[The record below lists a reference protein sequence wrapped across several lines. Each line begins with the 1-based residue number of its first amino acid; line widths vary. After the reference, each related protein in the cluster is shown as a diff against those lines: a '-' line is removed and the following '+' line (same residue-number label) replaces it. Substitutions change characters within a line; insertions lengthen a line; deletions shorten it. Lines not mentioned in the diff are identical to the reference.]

1 MRVLLLLV
9 ALVGLFLPWQALV
22 ADELEEL
29 IPHRNERDYIIEVLI
44 FTQQP
49 GSGATELPGP
59 PQFFEPLETA
69 AYMLGPAPYWTR
81 LSQGP
86 LQLYQ
91 PKELQ
96 LTRQAR
102 ALERSSD
109 YRLLF
114 HDAWQMRVVGE
125 DRSLPLLVEAGNYYG
140 GQPELFGKLKLSV
153 ARYLHLE
160 TDLYLH
166 TFEALDQP
174 ASASP
179 LNQLLIQN
187 RSSLQTDLSFSSRLA
202 EPTADD
208 QQQTSPLLTE
218 QAYQIKESAPMK
230 QRRRMRSGELH
241 FIDSPYLGLLIRIER
256 APEEEELEGVKP
268 LSSSLER

>member
-1 MRVLLLLV
+1 MRLILLLV
-9 ALVGLFLPWQALV
+9 ALIGMLLPWQAVV
-22 ADELEEL
+22 ADELDEL
-29 IPHRNERDYIIEVLI
+29 VPHRNERDYIIEVLI
-44 FTQQP
+44 FSQQP

-59 PQFFEPLETA
+59 PKIFQPLETA
-69 AYMLGPAPYWTR
+69 AYMVGPSPYWAR
-81 LSQGP
+81 LNQGP

-91 PKELQ
+91 PRELQ
-96 LTRQAR
+96 LNRQAR

-114 HDAWQMRVVGE
+114 HDAWQMHVVGE
-125 DRSLPLLVEAGNYYG
+125 DRSVPLLIEAGDYYG
-140 GQPELFGKLKLSV
+140 GQPELLGQLKLSV

-166 TFEALDQP
+166 TFEPLAQQP
-174 ASASP
+174 GSSA

-187 RSSLQTDLSFSSRLA
+187 RSSLEHQDSLSKHLSGRL
-202 EPTADD
+202 ADD
-208 QQQTSPLLTE
+208 QESASPLMTG
-218 QAYQIKESAPMK
+218 QQFQIKESAQMK

-256 APEEEELEGVKP
+256 APEEDTANEA
-268 LSSSLER
+268 ER